1 MSSRGRRL
9 AATTAA
15 DVFVW
20 APVQG
25 GPGAGAGPAASSIWQ
40 TGDQIWTQAQPATA
54 RLHAPPPAPAV
65 PAEPA
70 APPPMTAAE
79 QQDRLAALERDA
91 FTKGYAQGERA
102 GAEAGGQRAE
112 AMLRRLAAT
121 LDELGTLRDEMVRQ
135 TEQQVV
141 ELALAI
147 ARRVLHREAS
157 IDPELAG
164 ALAHVALDRLGPAS
178 PATIRLHPDDYST
191 VGSHAAEGWSG
202 RAVKVVPDPAVA
214 RGGCLVESDFGYIDA
229 SVDAQVDEIAR
240 AMLGEARPV
249 PVARR
254 GAA

>member
-9 AATTAA
+9 ASTTAA
-15 DVFVW
+15 DAFMW
-20 APVQG
+20 APAQG
-25 GPGAGAGPAASSIWQ
+25 STGAEPMPAAPSIWQ
-40 TGDQIWTQAQPATA
+40 AGDVLWTQAQASTP
-54 RLHAPPPAPAV
+54 RPQVQPPVPAV
-65 PAEPA
+65 AAEPA
-70 APPPMTAAE
+70 APPPITAAE

-102 GAEAGGQRAE
+102 GVEAGGQRAE

-191 VGSHAAEGWSG
+191 VGSHAAEGWNG

>member
-1 MSSRGRRL
+1 MSSKGRRL
-9 AATTAA
+9 AATTVAEA
-15 DVFVW
+15 SMW
-20 APVQG
+20 GPPPG
-25 GPGAGAGPAASSIWQ
+25 GPGAEAPSAVQSIWQ
-40 TGDQIWTQAQPATA
+40 AGDAMWSRAQAQAA
-54 RLHAPPPAPAV
+54 APPPAPAQT
-65 PAEPA
+65 PPPDAQT
-70 APPPMTAAE
+70 PPPMTPAE
-79 QQDRLAALERDA
+79 QQDHLAALERDA

-102 GAEAGGQRAE
+102 GLEAGGQRAE
-112 AMLRRLAAT
+112 AMLRRLAST
-121 LDELGTLRDEMVRQ
+121 VDELGTLRDEMVRQ

-141 ELALAI
+141 TLALAI

-178 PATIRLHPDDYST
+178 PATIRLHPDDYTT
-191 VGSHAAEGWSG
+191 VGSHAADGWNG

-240 AMLGEARPV
+240 AMLGESRPV